1 MTPPPPARLSMT
13 TCCPSD
19 SVRRLPMTRA
29 IRSTPPPGG
38 NGTSS
43 LSGRDGYSAV
53 AAVAHA
59 AKVSDAA
66 SRRRFHCI
74 VLEYQQ
80 ISRTS
85 GGLQPRGR
93 DSASMTEQ
101 VYAHAAVMTG
111 QPHSG
116 HSPAGCPVEETLCP
130 VVAHEWVNDEYK
142 HLVVKATP
150 KALAAQPGQFFHL
163 LCPSP
168 DEGEVWFRR
177 PQSVYR
183 VARSTGRVEFL
194 YKVAGRGTKGLT
206 SLEPGD
212 TLNMLGPLGVG
223 FKLEPQ
229 WKNVVVLGRGVGLA
243 TMAPISQLA
252 GERGVRVTAILSA
265 RSEELAMAADLFETV
280 GTVIKVLDTDGTSA
294 VENVEA
300 ILRRLIAE
308 RKADAFFT
316 CGSNRLMQLM
326 KRLGKAHGIPAQMA
340 MEQIMACGLGPCYI
354 CVRTFEVNGKL
365 EMRRVCVEGP
375 VFDLQECL
383 GW

>member
-1 MTPPPPARLSMT
+1 MLNHSHAS
-13 TCCPSD
+13 
-19 SVRRLPMTRA
+19 
-29 IRSTPPPGG
+29 
-38 NGTSS
+38 
-43 LSGRDGYSAV
+43 
-53 AAVAHA
+53 AAVEVG
-59 AKVSDAA
+59 KPG
-66 SRRRFHCI
+66 
-74 VLEYQQ
+74 
-80 ISRTS
+80 T
-85 GGLQPRGR
+85 
-93 DSASMTEQ
+93 
-101 VYAHAAVMTG
+101 
-111 QPHSG
+111 G
-116 HSPAGCPVEETLCP
+116 HSPDGCSAEESLCP
-130 VVAHEWVNDEYK
+130 VVAHEWVNEEYK

-168 DEGEVWFRR
+168 DESEVWFRR

-183 VARSTGRVEFL
+183 VARSSARVEFL
-194 YKVAGRGTKGLT
+194 YKIAGRGTKGLA
-206 SLEPGD
+206 SLQPGD
-212 TLNMLGPLGVG
+212 KLNMLGPLGVG
-223 FKLEPQ
+223 FTLEPG

-265 RSEELAMAADLFETV
+265 RSEELAMAADLFESV
-280 GTVIKVLDTDGTSA
+280 GTVIKVLDTDGSSA

-300 ILRRLIAE
+300 ILKGLIADK
-308 RKADAFFT
+308 KADAFFT

-326 KRLGKAHGIPAQMA
+326 KKLGREHNIPGQMA